1 MLRTKIGRI
10 TDSKRYLERKEVMNM
25 SDFDDFFDG
34 DFGWE
39 EFGMLG
45 ALAEELSEEE
55 KERLRIEQM
64 EKEMNESCCN
74 EDDDIPSDEE
84 FIP

>member
-1 MLRTKIGRI
+1 M
-10 TDSKRYLERKEVMNM
+10 TD
-25 SDFDDFFDG
+25 

-39 EFGMLG
+39 EMGMLG

-55 KERLRIEQM
+55 KERLRIEREM
-64 EKEMNESCCN
+64 EIEEEPCCC
-74 EDDDIPSDEE
+74 EDNGEE

>member
-1 MLRTKIGRI
+1 
-10 TDSKRYLERKEVMNM
+10 M
-25 SDFDDFFDG
+25 SDFDDFFDD

-39 EFGMLG
+39 EMGMLG

-55 KERLRIEQM
+55 KERLRLEREM
-64 EKEMNESCCN
+64 EKEMNETCCN
-74 EDDDIPSDEE
+74 EDDDFNPKDEE

>member
-1 MLRTKIGRI
+1 
-10 TDSKRYLERKEVMNM
+10 M
-25 SDFDDFFDG
+25 SDFDDFFDD

-39 EFGMLG
+39 EMGMLG

-55 KERLRIEQM
+55 KERLRLEREM

-74 EDDDIPSDEE
+74 EDDDTPSDEE

>member
-1 MLRTKIGRI
+1 
-10 TDSKRYLERKEVMNM
+10 M
-25 SDFDDFFDG
+25 SDFDDFFDDDG

-55 KERLRIEQM
+55 KERLRLEREM
-64 EKEMNESCCN
+64 EKEMDESCCN
-74 EDDDIPSDEE
+74 EDDDYNHKDEE